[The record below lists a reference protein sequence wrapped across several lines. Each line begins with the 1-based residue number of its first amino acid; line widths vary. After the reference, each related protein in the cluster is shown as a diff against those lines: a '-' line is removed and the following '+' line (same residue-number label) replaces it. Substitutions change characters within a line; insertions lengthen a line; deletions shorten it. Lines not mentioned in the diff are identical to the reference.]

1 MASSAQDNEQSI
13 REACSGQR
21 WEAAAV
27 AALDAYGSEIVG
39 FLTFKLKSVTEAHE
53 VFSMFSED
61 LWIGLPQFSW
71 RCSMRTWLYTLARN
85 AAARHRGAAHR
96 RRERG
101 GEEFETTSGVEH
113 AIARVRS
120 ATHEYQR
127 TDVKDRFR
135 LLRDELDEEDQ
146 MLLVLRVDRNL
157 SWRDLAL
164 AMTGDMALEEEAL
177 NKEAA
182 RLRKAFERVK
192 GELRRLAQREGLLS
206 VADSEG
212 R

>member
-1 MASSAQDNEQSI
+1 MTGSVQDNEQLI
-13 REACSGQR
+13 REACDGQR

-27 AALDAYGSEIVG
+27 GTLNAYGAEIVG
-39 FLTFKLKSVTEAHE
+39 FLTFKLKSVPEAHE

-71 RCSMRTWLYTLARN
+71 RCSMRTWVYTLARN
-85 AAARHRGAAHR
+85 AASRYRSAAYR
-96 RRERG
+96 RREHG
-101 GEEFETTSGVEH
+101 GDEFATASGVEQ

-120 ATHEYQR
+120 ATHEYQK

-164 AMTGDMALEEEAL
+164 AMTGDIELTEEAL
-177 NKEAA
+177 DKEAA

-192 GELRRLAQREGLLS
+192 GELRRLAQREGLLN
-206 VADSEG
+206 VAE
-212 R
+212 

>member
-1 MASSAQDNEQSI
+1 MASSVEDSEQFI
-13 REACSGQR
+13 REACDAQR
-21 WEAAAV
+21 WEGAAV
-27 AALDAYGSEIVG
+27 ATLDAYGSEIVG
-39 FLTFKLKSVTEAHE
+39 FLTFRLKSAHEAHE
-53 VFSMFSED
+53 VFSMFTED
-61 LWIGLPQFSW
+61 LWTGLPQFSW
-71 RCSMRTWLYTLARN
+71 RCSMRTWVYTLARN
-85 AAARHRGAAHR
+85 AATRYRSAAHR

-101 GEEFETTSGVEH
+101 GGEFATASGLEQ
-113 AIARVRS
+113 AIVRARS

-164 AMTGDMALEEEAL
+164 AMTGDIELTEEAL
-177 NKEAA
+177 DKEAA

-192 GELRRLAQREGLLS
+192 GELRRLALREGLLK
-206 VADSEG
+206 VAE
-212 R
+212 

>member
-1 MASSAQDNEQSI
+1 MTSSVQDNEQFI
-13 REACSGQR
+13 REACDGQR
-21 WEAAAV
+21 WEGAAV
-27 AALDAYGSEIVG
+27 ATLDAYGSEIVG
-39 FLTFKLKSVTEAHE
+39 FLTFKLKSVPEAHE

-61 LWIGLPQFSW
+61 LWMGLPQFSW
-71 RCSMRTWLYTLARN
+71 RCSMRTWVYTLARN
-85 AAARHRGAAHR
+85 AASRYRSAAYR

-101 GEEFETTSGVEH
+101 GDELMTASGVEH

-120 ATHEYQR
+120 ATHEYQK
-127 TDVKDRFR
+127 TDIKDRFR
-135 LLRDELDEEDQ
+135 SLRDELDEEDQ

-164 AMTGDMALEEEAL
+164 AMTGDIALEEEAI

-192 GELRRLAQREGLLS
+192 SELRRLAQREGLLN
-206 VADSEG
+206 VTE
-212 R
+212 